1 MGGQDVVTS
10 DYPALVETLRQLR
23 ITTYDRNIHIFYAL
37 RKNAHAEMS
46 IRIMSAI
53 WENGPESQGQ
63 LLVMLALSD
72 YANDTGAC
80 WPSIASIARKARMT
94 TRGTQKI
101 IRQLEADGWLEIV
114 TGNGR
119 HGCNNYIVNPERSSP
134 EPSSPPINLHTETL
148 NLDTQTL
155 NLDTQT
161 LNLDTPEPSRTINEP
176 SEVSIIAKPK
186 FDPIL
191 ASLCRVASTDAAKSF
206 IEYRKKHKAKALSET
221 AAKMLGNSLQEIFN
235 AGHDPDDALGLAELS
250 GWAKVNLE
258 WYENAKGKTNE
269 RGNKPSQQSGK
280 PTSAGRNSF
289 LDEIAAAARS

>member
-1 MGGQDVVTS
+1 
-10 DYPALVETLRQLR
+10 
-23 ITTYDRNIHIFYAL
+23 
-37 RKNAHAEMS
+37 
-46 IRIMSAI
+46 MSAI
-53 WENGPESQGQ
+53 WDSGPESQGQ

-101 IRQLEADGWLEIV
+101 IRQLEADGWLKIV

-134 EPSSPPINLHTETL
+134 EPSSPPL
-148 NLDTQTL
+148 NVDTQTL
-155 NLDTQT
+155 NVDTET

-176 SEVSIIAKPK
+176 SEVSIIANPK

-258 WYENAKGKTNE
+258 WYENAKGKSNE
-269 RGNKPSQQSGK
+269 RGNKSPQQSSK
-280 PTSAGRNSF
+280 SNAASRNSF